1 MELDTG
7 EVQSVIKGSEE
18 KSSTEGIGKGLAM
31 IPSHQSNG
39 ESCWDKV
46 HMGLG

>member
-18 KSSTEGIGKGLAM
+18 KSSVEGIEKRTYYDPISSIKFRVLL
-31 IPSHQSNG
+31 
-39 ESCWDKV
+39 E
-46 HMGLG
+46 